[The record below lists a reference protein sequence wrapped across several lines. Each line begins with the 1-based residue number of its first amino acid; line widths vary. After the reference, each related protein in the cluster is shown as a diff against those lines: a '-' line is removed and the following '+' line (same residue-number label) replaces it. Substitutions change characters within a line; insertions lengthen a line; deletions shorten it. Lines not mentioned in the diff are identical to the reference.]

1 MIGIS
6 NNAYL
11 VIAFGEFGL
20 LVDERHEVERP
31 KGNEIERLLIVYK
44 LDVMPIDCLVVVL
57 LLLHLENV
65 LDEELLQ
72 VLVGVVD
79 AELLE
84 RVGSEVFEA
93 EDVENA
99 DGGLILPV
107 DHVWLCDGRV
117 DLPDDVNEEAP
128 INSLRESI
136 TDVL

>member
-93 EDVENA
+93 EDVEHA
-99 DGGLILPV
+99 DRALIFPD
-107 DHVWLCDGRV
+107 DHVRLGDSPV
-117 DLPDDVNEEAP
+117 DLPSDVNKEASV
-128 INSLRESI
+128 NSLREGI
-136 TDVL
+136 ADVL